1 MNHDLQA
8 DHTQTKDMCEKLR
21 DAALRLRSLA
31 SDMGASVTVKELH
44 SERCHNLLAAFTK
57 KHLEKGAK
65 SNATAE
71 VMARSD
77 PEYGVKFEELAEQ
90 LREAN
95 QIVFRYKTEDK
106 VVEAARSLLS
116 ASKRIENDLMG

>member
-1 MNHDLQA
+1 MLNA
-8 DHTQTKDMCEKLR
+8 DHTDTKDMCLKLR

-31 SDMGASVTVKELH
+31 SDMGSAVTVKELH
-44 SERCHNLLAAFTK
+44 SERCHNLLAAYTK
-57 KHLEKGAK
+57 AHLEKGAK

-71 VMARSD
+71 VQARSD
-77 PEYGVKFEELAEQ
+77 PEYAIKFELLADQ

-95 QIVFRYKTEDK
+95 QVVFKYKTEDK